1 MQAVK
6 AHILCTRS
14 LEEPV
19 LSKATAAGVVIDTI
33 PFIETQPV
41 VSNSFQ
47 QTVEEVAAKPATIVF
62 TSMNA
67 VEAVVSQL
75 AQIPS
80 HWHIYCIGGI
90 TKELVKKYFG
100 EQCLMGTAKS
110 AALLAE
116 KINNASK
123 APEEVVF
130 FCSDQRLDELPQ
142 ALQAHQIKVKEVISY
157 TTLQTPQT
165 IDINYDA
172 VLFFSPSAAHSFFSV
187 NTVPTEVPLFAI
199 GKTTAATIRSY
210 VANTVITSEWPG
222 KEHMIDLVI
231 EYFNKR

>member
-6 AHILCTRS
+6 SHILCTRS

-19 LSKATAAGVVIDTI
+19 LSKAAAAGVVIDTVS
-33 PFIETQPV
+33 FIETQPV
-41 VSNSFQ
+41 VTEVFK
-47 QTVEEVAAKPATIVF
+47 QTVTEVAANPATIVF

-67 VEAVVSQL
+67 VDAVVSQL
-75 AQIPS
+75 EQIPT

-100 EQCLMGTAKS
+100 EQCLMGTGKS

-116 KINNASK
+116 KISHA
-123 APEEVVF
+123 AATPEEVVF
-130 FCSDQRLDELPQ
+130 FCGDQRLDELPQ
-142 ALQAHQIKVKEVISY
+142 ALQAHQIKVREVVSY
-157 TTLQTPQT
+157 TTILTPQT

-172 VLFFSPSAAHSFFSV
+172 VIFFSPSAAHSFFSE
-187 NTVPTEVPLFAI
+187 NTVHTDIPLFAI